1 MSKLEIGFSDVK
13 EILQTSDEEQ
23 VNEMLEDGWILL
35 DATRGNLKYLFLL
48 VRV

>member
-1 MSKLEIGFSDVK
+1 MEISFSDVK
-13 EILQTSDEEQ
+13 EIYQTSDEEK
-23 VNEMLEDGWILL
+23 VNELLDEGWILA